1 MNKDRRNLL
10 ILCTA
15 TVLFFVVI
23 TGVGIGTSMDRYTVT
38 VEVSPDIYT
47 VAIDPNAQKDPIW
60 GITPLAPEAWK
71 DNFGH
76 TERTQ
81 LFFTCNELVKAV
93 VILEKRLAALESL
106 HNKTSP
112 TTHRIDPDEKWIGPQ
127 VDPNEVVE

>member
-1 MNKDRRNLL
+1 MKSSKWFTKGFVLGIVLL
-10 ILCTA
+10 V
-15 TVLFFVVI
+15 VLI
-23 TGVGIGTSMDRYTVT
+23 ASGGVDTYTVT

-81 LFFTCNELVKAV
+81 LFYTCNELVKAV
-93 VILEKRLAALESL
+93 VILERRITALEPPKADT
-106 HNKTSP
+106 NAPAAT
-112 TTHRIDPDEKWIGPQ
+112 